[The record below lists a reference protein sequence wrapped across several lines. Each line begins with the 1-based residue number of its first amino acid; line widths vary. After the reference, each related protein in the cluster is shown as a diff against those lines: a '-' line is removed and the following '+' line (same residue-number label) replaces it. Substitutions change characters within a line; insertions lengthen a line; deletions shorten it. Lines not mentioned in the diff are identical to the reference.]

1 MTAAAG
7 RRSVAWPRALAVSY
21 RVLIRQILTP
31 GRLIGLGLG
40 GVVFVLIGW
49 AVRSADAADRA
60 ADAADRAA
68 DAAVLAADAAVL
80 ASGVGLAF
88 ILPVFTLIFAT
99 AVLGQANEDG
109 TLVYLWLRPMDRA
122 PIVLGGLAA
131 ALSLAAP
138 LVLAPVAGAAAA
150 AGADARVIEAAAASA
165 LLGAAAYGAV
175 FLAFSLVV
183 KRSILWGLAYV
194 LIWENIAPVLGDTA
208 ARLSLRN
215 YTQSV
220 LANLSGVGFEG
231 LDPVATPVA
240 VLVLAAVTVVAV
252 ALASARL
259 SRLDVA

>member
-1 MTAAAG
+1 MTAPVT
-7 RRSVAWPRALAVSY
+7 RRVVGWPRALAVSY

-40 GVVFVLIGW
+40 GVAYILIGW
-49 AVRSADAADRA
+49 AVRSGDTSVRA
-60 ADAADRAA
+60 ADAAA
-68 DAAVLAADAAVL
+68 L
-80 ASGVGLAF
+80 ASGAGLAF
-88 ILPVFTLIFAT
+88 VLPVFTLIFAT

-122 PIVLGGLAA
+122 PVVLGGLAA
-131 ALSLAAP
+131 TLSLAAP
-138 LVLAPVAGAAAA
+138 LVLVPVTGGAVA
-150 AGADARVIEAAAASA
+150 AGADAGVATAAAVSA
-165 LLGAAAYGAV
+165 LLGTAAYGAV

-194 LIWENIAPVLGDTA
+194 LIWENIAPILGDTA
-208 ARLSLRN
+208 GRLSLRN

-220 LANLSGVGFEG
+220 LANLSGVDLEG

-240 VLVLAAVTVVAV
+240 ILVLAAVAVGGV
-252 ALASARL
+252 ALAAARL

>member
-1 MTAAAG
+1 MTDLAG
-7 RRSVAWPRALAVSY
+7 RRVVGWPRALAVSY

-40 GVVFVLIGW
+40 GVAYILIGW
-49 AVRSADAADRA
+49 AVRSGDVSIRA
-60 ADAADRAA
+60 ADAAA
-68 DAAVLAADAAVL
+68 L
-80 ASGVGLAF
+80 ASGAGLAF
-88 ILPVFTLIFAT
+88 VLPVFTLIFAT

-122 PIVLGGLAA
+122 PVVLGGLAA
-131 ALSLAAP
+131 TLSLAAP
-138 LVLAPVAGAAAA
+138 LVLVPVTGAAIA
-150 AGADARVIEAAAASA
+150 AGADAGVATAAAVSA

-194 LIWENIAPVLGDTA
+194 LIWENIAPILGDTA

-220 LANLSGVGFEG
+220 LANLSGVDLEG
-231 LDPVATPVA
+231 LDPASTPVA
-240 VLVLAAVTVVAV
+240 ILVLAAVAVGGV

>member
-1 MTAAAG
+1 MTAASG
-7 RRSVAWPRALAVSY
+7 RRSVAWPRAMAVSY
-21 RVLIRQILTP
+21 RVLIRQVLTP

-40 GVVFVLIGW
+40 GAVFVLIGW
-49 AVRSADAADRA
+49 AVRSGDAAVREADAAA
-60 ADAADRAA
+60 
-68 DAAVLAADAAVL
+68 L
-80 ASGVGLAF
+80 ASVGLAS
-88 ILPVFTLIFAT
+88 ILPVFTLIFTT

-122 PIVLGGLAA
+122 PVVLGGLAA
-131 ALSLAAP
+131 ALTPAAP
-138 LVLAPVAGAAAA
+138 LVLAPVAGSAAA
-150 AGADARVIEAAAASA
+150 AGAAAGVIAAAAASA

-183 KRSILWGLAYV
+183 KRSILWGLGYI
-194 LIWENIAPVLGDTA
+194 LIWENTAPVFGDTA

-215 YTQSV
+215 YTQSM
-220 LANLSGVGFEG
+220 LANLGGVDLEG

-240 VLVLAAVTVVAV
+240 VMVLAVVAAAGV

>member
-1 MTAAAG
+1 MTGSAG
-7 RRSVAWPRALAVSY
+7 RSVAWPRALAVSY

-40 GVVFVLIGW
+40 GAVYILIGW
-49 AVRSADAADRA
+49 AVRSGDTTVRA
-60 ADAADRAA
+60 ADAAT
-68 DAAVLAADAAVL
+68 L
-80 ASGVGLAF
+80 ASGAGLAF

-109 TLVYLWLRPMDRA
+109 TLVYLWLRPMDRT
-122 PIVLGGLAA
+122 PVVLGGLAA

-150 AGADARVIEAAAASA
+150 AGADAEVAAAAAASA
-165 LLGAAAYGAV
+165 LLGTVAYGAV

-183 KRSILWGLAYV
+183 KRSILWGLGYV
-194 LIWENIAPVLGDTA
+194 LIWENIAPVFGDTA

-215 YTQSV
+215 YTQSM
-220 LANLSGVGFEG
+220 LANLSGIDLEG

-240 VLVLAAVTVVAV
+240 VLVLAAAAVGAV

>member
-60 ADAADRAA
+60 ADAA
-68 DAAVLAADAAVL
+68 VL

-122 PIVLGGLAA
+122 PIVLGSLAA

-150 AGADARVIEAAAASA
+150 AGADARVIEAAAASS

-215 YTQSV
+215 YTQSM

-240 VLVLAAVTVVAV
+240 ILVLAAVAVGAV